1 MNHDSFQIIKKGIKY
16 TEEGPLPVSFI
27 FFFMPFQTVLAGAYF
42 LCHTEARQFIIRKAC
57 ASSFLILLRRTTATL
72 ATAAMRGAFNPP
84 GPKIQTTE
92 ARPPMLIESNIPE
105 TRPQISIECDVSES
119 PASVPAPETMP
130 PISTE
135 AKPFV
140 SIVRKIPQY
149 KSSVSSGSS
158 SCDPMPPVS
167 IE

>member
-16 TEEGPLPVSFI
+16 TEEGRLPVSFI

-72 ATAAMRGAFNPP
+72 ATATMRGARNPP

-92 ARPPMLIESNIPE
+92 ARPPMLIE

-119 PASVPAPETMP
+119 PASLSAPETMP
-130 PISTE
+130 PLSTE
-135 AKPFV
+135 AKPYV
-140 SIVRKIPQY
+140 SVVCKIPQY

-158 SCDPMPPVS
+158 SCDPIPPVS